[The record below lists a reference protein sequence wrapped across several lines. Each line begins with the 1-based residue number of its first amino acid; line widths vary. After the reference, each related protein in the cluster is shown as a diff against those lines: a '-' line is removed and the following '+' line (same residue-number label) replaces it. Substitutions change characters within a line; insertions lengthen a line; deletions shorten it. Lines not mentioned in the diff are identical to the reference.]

1 MGGMSTMLQE
11 QEIKVIYDG
20 PGVIVSIEGVGS
32 DEMVAIHAE
41 VSTTMSKEIYEDW
54 LLLFQE
60 LKQDI
65 REMGYVVLMVSNT
78 GKDLKMK
85 KFWKMFGFDV
95 FTHGDGM
102 IGFMM
107 LED

>member
-32 DEMVAIHAE
+32 DEMIMMHVE
-41 VSTTMSKEIYEDW
+41 VSTRMTKGLYEDW

-60 LKQDI
+60 LKRDI
-65 REMGYVVLMVSNT
+65 KEMGYDLIFVSHT
-78 GKDLKMK
+78 ELDLKMR
-85 KFWKMFGFDV
+85 KFWRMFGFDV
-95 FTHGDGM
+95 FTHGSGM
-102 IGFMM
+102 IAFTTV
-107 LED
+107 